1 VNLYMKL
8 FGRVMAPADDAGADL
23 GGTEVIDRGDS
34 IVSESEAVVEK
45 AEETVEDAAPA
56 PAAKAEEAP
65 RDPDTGK
72 FIPKGVFDSRMG
84 KEREAREAAE
94 RRAAELEAQLGK
106 VSRSEDVAKL
116 EESIEALEKQHA
128 KLILDGDHERAS
140 QVMRDIRMTE
150 RRISNQ
156 MNAENMAQYVSQTRE
171 EMKLDDAISRLEST
185 YAPLNPNDGSFN
197 QELVDD
203 VLGWQQ
209 VYITR
214 DRLSPSAA
222 LTKAA
227 DKVMASVKTDAPTAA
242 PAAGLSAGQTPESSR
257 KAEQVAKNIAAAA
270 AQPASLKLAGKDGDK
285 AGITGSID
293 MNTISDEDY
302 LALPESMKAQLRGD
316 LG

>member
-1 VNLYMKL
+1 VKMKYVL
-8 FGRVMAPADDAGADL
+8 QAPADEAGADL
-23 GGTEVIDRGDS
+23 GGTEEVIDRGDS
-34 IVSESEAVVEK
+34 IEPVSEVVAEK
-45 AEETVEDAAPA
+45 ASETVAETVEEAPA
-56 PAAKAEEAP
+56 PKAEEAP

-72 FIPKGVFDSRMG
+72 FIPKGVFDSRVG

-94 RRAAELEAQLGK
+94 RRAADLEAQLGQ

-116 EESIEALEKQHA
+116 EEGIEALEKQHA
-128 KLILDGDHERAS
+128 RLILDGDHEKAS

-156 MNAENMAQYVSQTRE
+156 INAENMAQYVKQTRE
-171 EMKLDDAISRLEST
+171 EMKLDDAITQLETT
-185 YAPLNPNDGSFN
+185 YAPLNPNDESFN

-209 VYITR
+209 VYINR

-227 DKVMASVKTDAPTAA
+227 DKVMASVKTETATAA

-257 KAEQVAKNIAAAA
+257 KAEQVAKNIATAA
-270 AQPASLKLAGKDGDK
+270 AQPASLKMAGKDSDK